1 MNRNFIFANILCTDT
16 LDMDN
21 LSLQLFAQE
30 QMKKIDGRK
39 YSNRG
44 GWQSNFV
51 DDLPQMQPLVNEIN
65 NRLEQLRNVVNFIDE
80 VVLKIESMWI
90 NINHR
95 YSYNSLHI
103 HPNSYISGVYYVKTP
118 ENSGELVLRNPSNI
132 QSMFTPSSVI
142 KSFNEFNSSKWTIS
156 PEVGKLVLFPS
167 WIEHEVTQNLS
178 NEDRISVAFNTNFY
192 NRD

>member
-178 NEDRISVAFNTNFY
+178 NEDRISIAFNTNFY

>member
-30 QMKKIDGRK
+30 QMKKTDGRK

-178 NEDRISVAFNTNFY
+178 NEDRISIAFNTNFY